1 MAETDKNAEKA
12 GGKSAGQIGR
22 RIFRATG
29 ALMVIQVILKF
40 FGFIEKMI
48 LGHLFGTT
56 FLTDAY
62 MTARDVAAYMLQFVD
77 NVLMHSFVP
86 VFIHHMREQGEK
98 DAWRFASTIINIL
111 LILVGGIAITGIFF
125 TPQIL
130 PFFVPNWFA
139 NPGDYDPQL
148 IPLTIKL
155 TRFMLVAM
163 IFLAITSLTYSLLNA
178 YKQFALPASG
188 DFALKGVVL
197 LAALFFAKEYG
208 PYALALGF
216 VVGAVA
222 KLLLH
227 SAGIGKRFLMYRPVV
242 DVKHPGLRKFG
253 LLIWPLFIGMGIST
267 FRQIMDQRFSSHLAE
282 GGVSAIKFARQLTDT
297 PVTIFSLA
305 FGIALFPFL
314 ADIAVSGDKARL
326 RSMLMTATRMMFL
339 IFMPLAMIIIILR
352 EPIVFTVFG
361 PKAASTAEPL
371 QVYALGMVFGALETI
386 VLQFFYAMSNTLWP
400 MLIAALLVPLHI
412 GTAYYGIFEWNLGAT
427 SLALALLVYK
437 GSKVIVLYSYIRRKF
452 TSLEGKKTIISIGK
466 MVLAM
471 LPLLLLLLTAA
482 HFTPRPSQVD
492 GKLDIILALL
502 PYLIVG
508 GVGLASYLWILHL
521 LRVEEM
527 TLLVDKVLAKLKRS
541 SAPSENGQ

>member
-1 MAETDKNAEKA
+1 MADTNKELEKS
-12 GGKSAGQIGR
+12 GTKSAGQIGR

-29 ALMVIQVILKF
+29 ALMIIQVILKF
-40 FGFIEKMI
+40 FGLIEKMI

-56 FLTDAY
+56 YLTDAY
-62 MTARDVAAYMLQFVD
+62 MTARDVSAYMLQFVD

-86 VFIHHMREQGEK
+86 VFIQRMRESGEK
-98 DAWRFASTIINIL
+98 DAWRFASTIINLL
-111 LILVGGIAITGIFF
+111 LILVGGIALMGIFF

-139 NPGDYDPQL
+139 HPGKYDPQL
-148 IPLTIKL
+148 IPLTIQL
-155 TRFMLVAM
+155 TRYMLVAM
-163 IFLAITSLTYSLLNA
+163 IFLAVTSLTYSLLNS

-197 LAALFFAKEYG
+197 VAALLFAKEYG

-227 SAGIGKRFLMYRPVV
+227 SVGIGKRFLLYRPVI
-242 DVKHPGLRKFG
+242 DVKHPGLRRFG
-253 LLIWPLFIGMGIST
+253 LLIWPLFIGMGISI

-282 GGVSAIKFARQLTDT
+282 GGIASIKFARQLTDT

-314 ADIAVSGDKARL
+314 ADIAVAGDKARL
-326 RSMLMTATRMMFL
+326 RAMLMTATRMMFL
-339 IFMPLAMIIIILR
+339 IFMPLATMIIILR
-352 EPIVFTVFG
+352 EPIVFAVFG
-361 PKAASTAEPL
+361 ANAQKTAAPL
-371 QVYALGMVFGALETI
+371 QVFALGMIFGALETI

-412 GTAYYGIFEWNLGAT
+412 ATVYLGIFEFNLGAV
-427 SLALALLVYK
+427 SLALALLIYK
-437 GSKVIVLYSYIRRKF
+437 GSKVVVLYSYIRRKF
-452 TSLEGKKTIISIGK
+452 TSLEGRSTIIAIAK

-471 LPLLLLLLTAA
+471 MPLLVMLLLAV
-482 HFTPRPSQVD
+482 HFLPRPSQIT
-492 GKLDIILALL
+492 GKLQIIFALF
-502 PYLIVG
+502 PFVIIG
-508 GVGLASYLWILHL
+508 GIGLLSYFWLLHL
-521 LRVEEM
+521 LKVEEM
-527 TLLVDKVLAKLKRS
+527 SLLVDKVRAKLKR
-541 SAPSENGQ
+541 PSVMPNNS

>member
-1 MAETDKNAEKA
+1 MDQTDHELEHAKK
-12 GGKSAGQIGR
+12 KSVGEIGR

-29 ALMVIQVILKF
+29 ALMVIQIVLKM

-48 LGHLFGTT
+48 LGHLFGTS

-62 MTARDVAAYMLQFVD
+62 MTARDVSSYMLQFVD
-77 NVLMHSFVP
+77 QVLMHSFVP
-86 VFIHHMREQGEK
+86 AFIQRLREHGER
-98 DAWRFASTIINIL
+98 DAWRFASTIINLL
-111 LILVGGIAITGIFF
+111 LILVGGIAVVSIFF
-125 TPQIL
+125 APKVL

-155 TRFMLVAM
+155 TRIMLVAM
-163 IFLAITSLTYSLLNA
+163 IFLATTSLTYSLLNA

-197 LAALFFAKEYG
+197 VAALVFAKEYG

-216 VVGAVA
+216 VIGAVA

-227 SAGIGKRFLMYRPVV
+227 SVGIGKRFLLYRPVI
-242 DVKHPGLRKFG
+242 DVKHPGLKKFG
-253 LLIWPLFIGMGIST
+253 ILIWPLLVGMGISL

-282 GGVSAIKFARQLTDT
+282 GGVASIKFARQLTDT

-314 ADIAVSGDKARL
+314 ADIAVAGDKVRL

-339 IFMPLAMIIIILR
+339 IFFPLAAIIILLR
-352 EPIVFTVFG
+352 DPIVFAVFG
-361 PKAASTAEPL
+361 PKAGQTAAPL
-371 QVYALGMVFGALETI
+371 QVYALGMIFGALETI

-400 MLIAALLVPLHI
+400 MMIAAMLVPLHI
-412 GTAYYGIFEWNLGAT
+412 GTAYFGIFNWELGAVA
-427 SLALALLVYK
+427 LALALLVYK
-437 GSKVIVLYSYIRRKF
+437 GSKVIVLYAYIR
-452 TSLEGKKTIISIGK
+452 TQLHSLEGKKTFITLGK
-466 MVLAM
+466 IVLAM
-471 LPLLLLLLTAA
+471 LPMFLLLFYAA
-482 HFTPRPSQVD
+482 HRLPKPDQVD
-492 GKLDIILALL
+492 GKLQIVLALL
-502 PYLIVG
+502 PFVILG
-508 GVGLASYLWILHL
+508 GIGLLSYFILLHL

-527 TLLVDKVLAKLKRS
+527 TLLLDKVRARFKRTPK
-541 SAPSENGQ
+541 AAG